1 MECLPLKSEFFKRV
15 AQVLLGTMG
24 AQLISLGV
32 MLLLVRL
39 YTPAELG
46 LYNVWFSFATIM
58 AVVVTG
64 RYELALFSGARD
76 SSPQTVVKLI
86 VVVAL
91 AASVLMTAC
100 LVVASYVSRS
110 VPGVVAE
117 YVYALA
123 LLVFGLGIN
132 KLCLSVLAL
141 QQAFR
146 RLGYFKMAV
155 ALSIAIAQV
164 VAGLFEIG
172 VPGLI
177 YGQVAGVFLAVV
189 IAAKWFDRHWLRE
202 CSEASFDQLK
212 ASARHFSNFPK
223 YSLPSDLINTVSSQ
237 LPMIL
242 LASRFG
248 AETAGWFGLTIK
260 MMGAP
265 ITLLASS
272 VLDVFKEQAAR
283 DYRTTGTCLPIFTR
297 TAALLAALS
306 LPPFVAFWFLGE
318 WAFGAVFGAEWT
330 ESGRYAVLM
339 IPLFYLRFVVSP
351 LSYTIY
357 IAEKQK
363 LDLLWQ
369 TVLLIFTVSTFY
381 WSDSASAAIKV
392 YSIGYAAMYV
402 IYFLISRYCAKGVTA

>member
-1 MECLPLKSEFFKRV
+1 MRTEFFKRV
-15 AQVLLGTMG
+15 IQVLFGTFG
-24 AQLISLGV
+24 AQLITLGV

-46 LYNVWFSFATIM
+46 SFNVWFSYATIL
-58 AVVVTG
+58 AVGVTA
-64 RYELALFSGARD
+64 RYELALFSGTQGSD
-76 SSPQTVVKLI
+76 SRSIVKLTVLLVLVLSI
-86 VVVAL
+86 VMTLFVYLLTWVGGLVPAVVQHHL
-91 AASVLMTAC
+91 F
-100 LVVASYVSRS
+100 
-110 VPGVVAE
+110 
-117 YVYALA
+117 ALA
-123 LLVFGLGIN
+123 LLTFGLGVN
-132 KLCLSVLAL
+132 KVCQSLLVLK
-141 QQAFR
+141 QSFKK
-146 RLGYFKMAV
+146 LGYFKVSV
-155 ALSIAIAQV
+155 AFFIAAAQV
-164 VAGLFEIG
+164 VSGLYHGG
-172 VPGLI
+172 VSSLV
-177 YGQVAGVFLAVV
+177 YGQVFGVLLVV
-189 IAAKWFDRHWLRE
+189 VFASKWFDKEWLKE
-202 CSEASFDQLK
+202 C
-212 ASARHFSNFPK
+212 ARAPLQKVKDAAKLYSNFPK

-306 LPPFVAFWFLGE
+306 LPPFVAFWFMGE

-339 IPLFYLRFVVSP
+339 VPLFYLRFVVSP

-381 WSDSASAAIKV
+381 WSDSASVAIKV